1 MSKHASGSGRH
12 RAREKS
18 EQDIIN
24 EMKAKGHAHKA
35 QGEQP
40 GEEFEEKTD
49 RGRKKGFGKNQ
60 GDEPVDRSTAFGTR
74 APGAHHG

>member
-12 RAREKS
+12 RGREKS

-40 GEEFEEKTD
+40 GEEFEANDE
-49 RGRKKGFGKNQ
+49 RGRQKGFGKNQ
-60 GDEPVDRSTAFGTR
+60 GQEATDRSTAHGTK
-74 APGAHHG
+74 APGAEHG